1 MRNKVYQG
9 FRLAP
14 HQKYQW
20 LLCQEEDGLTYH
32 ARSAVLIEGDLNKVA
47 LKAALEATIERYT
60 MLRTAFNLV
69 PGMAVPLQAIG
80 DPFSPPV
87 QEHDLTDLDQREQ
100 KSRVDTLF
108 REFSRQPF
116 DLEGGRL
123 MRISLITHAPCRHT
137 LFIGLP
143 SLCLDS
149 IGLKNLVREIGQA
162 YEAILSGKHLQDE
175 QIQFIAI
182 SEWLN
187 DLLNSEDAEVGR
199 AYWQQLNLPA
209 QPVLKLPFENRD
221 SAGHG
226 FTPQFLAAPI
236 SDDVVSKIE
245 TLSGNYGASPTTF
258 LLTCWASLLS
268 RLTLET
274 DILVGVTYDGRTYEE
289 LLGAPAPLAK
299 DLPIIVKFQD
309 YCRFSDILKRVN
321 ETAAEADDWQ
331 ECFSWEHS
339 FVESQNNSAQPFF
352 PFCFSF
358 EDRCVEYSV
367 ANTKFSIYDQYVCA
381 DRFKVKLCCAKT
393 KGLLIEE
400 FHYDSSVLSKQE
412 IERLMAQFN
421 CLLNSAVAN
430 PDIAI
435 SDLNILGVK
444 EQEQVLLTFNRTK
457 VARDAVKMIHELI
470 EEQAERTP
478 DSIAIV
484 SEDQQLSYEDLNAR
498 ANRLANYLQRL
509 GVGPDVIVGICE
521 ERSLEMIIALLGILK
536 AGGAYLPLDPE
547 YPKER
552 LAFML
557 EDTRVKVLLSRQ
569 QLTGDVLNLPAKL
582 VCLDS
587 DWPKIAQE
595 SEHQP
600 LPISTPGNLAYVIYT
615 SGSTGR
621 PKGVMISH
629 RGLVN
634 YLSWCLDAYRVAD
647 GSGAPVHSSIGF
659 DLTVTSLFAPL
670 LAGRQIIMMPETESV
685 EALAEALRAG
695 SDFSLVKLT
704 PSHLQMLN
712 QLLPPAEAAGRVRAL
727 VIGGEEL
734 KAESIAF
741 WRTHAPETRLIN
753 EYGPTETVVGCC
765 VHEVG
770 AEDAPEGS
778 IPIGRPI
785 ANTQLYLLDPKLQP
799 VPIGV
804 VGELYIGGDGLGR
817 GYWRRPEL
825 TAERFVPSQFGAEP
839 GGRLYKTGDLARYLP
854 DGTIEYLGRI
864 DNQVKLRGFRIELGE
879 IESALNQHSG
889 VRESIVTVHNDAQST
904 ARLVAYVVPT
914 QKTGPPLLDRKLYRL
929 PNGLEIAH
937 LNKIET
943 DILYQEIFEDVTY
956 LQHGITIED
965 GYTILDVGANIGLFT
980 LFVNQICRNIRVFA
994 FEPIPPTY
1002 EILSANISLYG
1013 LNVKPHQC
1021 GLSNRAG
1028 AAEFTFYPRVSG
1040 SSGMYADAK
1049 QDENVTRAFLA
1060 NQGQQLVEIADE
1072 LMEGRFN
1079 SISYTCRLETL
1090 SKIISENN
1098 IEQIDLLKIDV
1109 EKSELDVLEGIEE
1122 QDWQKIKQIVIE
1134 VHDVG
1139 ERIAVIEQML
1149 KDRGFNV
1156 TVDQGKYFKQ
1166 TGLYDIYA
1174 VHKSHLSKRPGK
1186 RTTQDDGQPGLLIG
1200 RETISQVELRSY
1212 LKDKLPEYMVPSA
1225 FMILKSMPLTP
1236 NGKADRKALAALDLS
1251 GIELSETYVAPRNT
1265 VEELLAGI
1273 WTEML
1278 RVERV
1283 GIHDNFFERGG
1294 NSLIATQVVSRIRE
1308 ALKVRMSLLDFF
1320 KATTIATQASLL
1332 IANESTPGQLE
1343 KIARIVKSVEGLT
1356 EEQIREALA
1365 RKRKQ
1370 RGMQA

>member
-1 MRNKVYQG
+1 MQNQVYQG
-9 FRLAP
+9 FQLAP

-20 LLCQEEDGLTYH
+20 LLCQDEDGLAYQ
-32 ARSAVLIEGDLNKVA
+32 ARCAVLIEGDLNKVA
-47 LKAALEATIERYT
+47 LKTALEATIERYT
-60 MLRTAFNLV
+60 ILRAAFNLV
-69 PGMAVPLQAIG
+69 PGMAVPLQVIG
-80 DPFSPPV
+80 DPFSPPA
-87 QEHDLTDLDQREQ
+87 QEHDLTGLDQREQ

-108 REFSRQPF
+108 REFSQQSF

-123 MRISLITHAPCRHT
+123 MRISLITQAPCRHI

-162 YEAILSGKHLQDE
+162 YEAILNGKHLQDE

-187 DLLNSEDAEVGR
+187 DLLNSEDGEVGR
-199 AYWQQLNLPA
+199 VHWQQLNFPA

-221 SAGHG
+221 SADQG

-236 SDDVVSKIE
+236 SAGVVSKIE
-245 TLSGNYGASPTTF
+245 MLSGKYGASPTTF

-289 LLGAPAPLAK
+289 LLGAPAPFAK

-309 YCRFSDILKRVN
+309 YCRFSDILKQVN

-400 FHYDSSVLSKQE
+400 IHYDSSVLSKQE

-421 CLLNSAVAN
+421 CLLNDAVAN

-435 SDLNILGVK
+435 SDLSILGVE
-444 EQEQVLLTFNRTK
+444 EQEQVLLKFNRTK
-457 VARDAVKMIHELI
+457 VARDAVKMIHQLI

-484 SEDQQLSYEDLNAR
+484 FEDQQLSYEDLNAW

-509 GVGPDVIVGICE
+509 GVGADVIVGIRE
-521 ERSLEMIIALLGILK
+521 ERSLNMIIALLAILK

-552 LAFML
+552 LALML
-557 EDTRVKVLLSRQ
+557 EDTKVRILLSRR

-595 SEHQP
+595 SEQQP
-600 LPISTPGNLAYVIYT
+600 LPISAPDNLAYVIYT

-629 RGLVN
+629 RAICNRLLWMQESFPLTAN
-634 YLSWCLDAYRVAD
+634 DAVLQKTAFGFD
-647 GSGAPVHSSIGF
+647 ASVWEFFVPLLSGARLVMARPGGHRDSAYMVSAINRYEITILQLVPSVLQVMLDEPGIESCK
-659 DLTVTSLFAPL
+659 SL
-670 LAGRQIIMMPETESV
+670 RQV
-685 EALAEALRAG
+685 FCGGEALP
-695 SDFSLVKLT
+695 SSLQERFFAKMS
-704 PSHLQMLN
+704 P
-712 QLLPPAEAAGRVRAL
+712 
-727 VIGGEEL
+727 EL
-734 KAESIAF
+734 KN
-741 WRTHAPETRLIN
+741 L
-753 EYGPTETVVGCC
+753 YGPTETSIDATMWNCVPGYKGEVV
-765 VHEVG
+765 
-770 AEDAPEGS
+770 
-778 IPIGRPI
+778 PIGRPLS
-785 ANTQLYLLDPKLQP
+785 NVQTYLLDSRLRP
-799 VPIGV
+799 VAIGTP
-804 VGELYIGGDGLGR
+804 GELHVGGLGLSR
-817 GYWRRPEL
+817 GYENKPDM
-825 TAERFVPSQFGAEP
+825 TAERFIPNSFSEEAGA
-839 GGRLYKTGDLARYLP
+839 RFYKTGDLARYLP

-879 IESALNQHSG
+879 IESTLNQHSG
-889 VRESIVTVHNDAQST
+889 VRESIVMVHNDAQSA
-904 ARLVAYVVPT
+904 ARLVAYVVPK
-914 QKTGPPLLDRKLYRL
+914 QKTGPPPLDRKLYRL

-937 LNKIET
+937 LNKNET
-943 DILYQEIFEDVTY
+943 DILYQEIFEDVAY

-980 LFVNQICRNIRVFA
+980 IFVNQICRNIRVFA

-1002 EILSANISLYG
+1002 EILSTNISLYG

-1028 AAEFTFYPRVSG
+1028 AAEFTFYPRVSA

-1060 NQGQQLVEIADE
+1060 NQDQQLVEYADE

-1098 IEQIDLLKIDV
+1098 IEQIDVLKIDV

-1134 VHDVG
+1134 AHDVG

-1166 TGLYDIYA
+1166 TGLCDIYA
-1174 VHKSHLSKRPGK
+1174 IHKSFLSTRPGK
-1186 RTTQDDGQPGLLIG
+1186 RTTQDDRQPSLLIG
-1200 RETISQVELRSY
+1200 RENISQVELRSY

-1225 FMILKSMPLTP
+1225 FMILESMPLTP

-1251 GIELSETYVAPRNT
+1251 GVELSETYVAPRNT
-1265 VEELLAGI
+1265 VEEVLAGI

-1283 GIHDNFFERGG
+1283 GIHDDFFETGG
-1294 NSLIATQVVSRIRE
+1294 NSLVATQVVSRIRE

-1320 KATTIATQASLL
+1320 NATTIASQASLL

-1365 RKRKQ
+1365 KKRNQ
-1370 RGMQA
+1370 RGMRA